1 LQRQAGDSLD
11 DDSVPRVG
19 PFRAVGPPPLSSNPH
34 LALRTAFG
42 YGYAFGAD
50 ERLRPDRRL
59 SSARDSDP
67 EGGLTEL
74 DRHPDDDRH
83 DAPGRRQDED
93 SQEDGEDERQG
104 PGLVGDDQDW
114 GPDSD
119 AVEEPGRVRDEHPD
133 AAVRS

>member
-11 DDSVPRVG
+11 DDRFPRVG
-19 PFRAVGPPPLSSNPH
+19 PFRADGSPTLSPNPD
-34 LALRTAFG
+34 LALGTALG
-42 YGYAFGAD
+42 HGYAFGAD

-67 EGGLTEL
+67 ESGLAEL

-93 SQEDGEDERQG
+93 RQEDGDDERQG
-104 PGLVGDDQDW
+104 
-114 GPDSD
+114 
-119 AVEEPGRVRDEHPD
+119 AV
-133 AAVRS
+133 

>member
-11 DDSVPRVG
+11 DDGIPLTG
-19 PFRAVGPPPLSSNPH
+19 PFGTDGSPPLSPNTH
-34 LALRTAFG
+34 LAIRTALG
-42 YGYAFGAD
+42 HGYAFGAD

-93 SQEDGEDERQG
+93 RQEDGEDERQG
-104 PGLVGDDQDW
+104 
-114 GPDSD
+114 
-119 AVEEPGRVRDEHPD
+119 AV
-133 AAVRS
+133 